1 MSLVCFYLSKKPIGS
16 MSMNDKAEIPK
27 GNFVRE
33 AETAYSFGA
42 KTVLMVFE
50 PPSKTVCL

>member
-1 MSLVCFYLSKKPIGS
+1 

-42 KTVLMVFE
+42 KAVLMVFE
-50 PPSKTVCL
+50 PPPKTVCL

>member
-1 MSLVCFYLSKKPIGS
+1 
-16 MSMNDKAEIPK
+16 MSMNDKAEIPQ